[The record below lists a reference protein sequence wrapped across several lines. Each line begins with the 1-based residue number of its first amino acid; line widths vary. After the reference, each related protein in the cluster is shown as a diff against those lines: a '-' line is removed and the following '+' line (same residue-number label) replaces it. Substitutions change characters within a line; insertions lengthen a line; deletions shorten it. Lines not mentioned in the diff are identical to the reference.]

1 MNYYISHGTFHAVPE
16 QSDELMHYGVKG
28 MRWGHRKKVDY
39 VSKAKTAR
47 ESAREWD
54 EMARYAEAKG
64 KTKRAAKYRANAKQ
78 DLADAQAYERQA
90 APRKST
96 KTSKSSP
103 AKKVNSGKK
112 KTKKIVQSGVRATA
126 KTVNWGAQVAMRMM
140 QNNVVYGTAGAM
152 FDSIYDR

>member
-1 MNYYISHGTFHAVPE
+1 MKFKMEYNN
-16 QSDELMHYGVKG
+16 ELYHYGVKG
-28 MRWGHRKKVDY
+28 MKWGKRKKVDY
-39 VSKAKTAR
+39 ASQAKTAR

-90 APRKST
+90 APRKAT
-96 KTSKSSP
+96 NTSKSSP

-112 KTKKIVQSGVRATA
+112 KAQKIVQSGARATA
-126 KTVNWGAQVAMRMM
+126 KTVGWGAQVAMRMM
-140 QNNVVYGTAGAM
+140 QNNVTYGTTGAV
-152 FDSIYDR
+152 FDSIYDRRS